1 MSLNGWM
8 GKVLRVNLSKKEI
21 LTEPLTEEL
30 RYNFIGGRGIN
41 SKILY
46 DETGPNTDPLGPENR
61 LIIGAGPLTGTP
73 VPTSGRYT
81 VTAKSPLTGILGDGN
96 AGGTFGAELKYAG
109 YDHLIIRGRSEKPVY
124 LLIDDDNVKL
134 KDARHLWGKNTFETE
149 IILKEELGNTEIHV
163 LSIGQA
169 GENMVKIAG
178 VISDEEHAAARCGMG
193 AVMGSKNLKA
203 IAVRGSKTINIAD
216 PGRLF
221 ELIDGMYE
229 DYKKCSAYD
238 WYTKYGGTVAI
249 IDMCRAGS
257 APIKNYLKSGGTDLD
272 KRLPISHEKIFEKH
286 KLKDVACYGC
296 PLACDKWTYID
307 GLGRCKHPDGGSFHS
322 AIWEIYDYPFIVE
335 FNRLCDRYGLD
346 LYSVQMVTAAAMEWY
361 EKGVITKKDTDGLE
375 IRFGDK
381 EVVRSL
387 VHKIAGREG
396 IGKILAEGSI
406 AAGRIVGADPDST
419 ATGGYGKGMDH
430 GPIDCSAIAGL
441 TLSLSVSTRGAGHLR
456 AVAPMAWG
464 VSDSLPP
471 KWKKV
476 YKEAGAGD
484 LVNKQW
490 VCHPVKAEIATYF
503 EHICT
508 STDLLEICKNTTE
521 FFFFYGYEGREK
533 KDDLEWH
540 ADFLKA
546 VTGFDADRG
555 GLEKITRR
563 VLNIEKVYNVREGKR
578 MEHDMPSS
586 RFLQKRKGGPLNGK
600 ALDPK
605 ELEKLFKHY
614 YKIHGWDPE
623 TSIPKRS
630 TLEELGLKYA
640 ADELEEE
647 YGIQL

>member
-1 MSLNGWM
+1 MMRSVLVSSDIIMSLNGWM

-134 KDARHLWGKNTFETE
+134 KDTRHLWGKNTFETE
-149 IILKEELGNTEIHV
+149 IILKEELGNTEIRV

-193 AVMGSKNLKA
+193 AVMGLKNLKA

-221 ELIDGMYE
+221 ELVDGMYE

-272 KRLPISHEKIFEKH
+272 KRLPISHEKIFEKY

-361 EKGVITKKDTDGLE
+361 EKGVITKKDTDGME

-381 EVVRSL
+381 EVLRSL
-387 VHKIAGREG
+387 VHKIAVREG
-396 IGKILAEGSI
+396 FGNILAEGSI
-406 AAGRIVGADPDST
+406 AAGRIVGADPESS

-471 KWKKV
+471 KWQKV

-508 STDLLEICKNTTE
+508 STDILEICKNTTE
-521 FFFFYGYEGREK
+521 FFFSMVMRAGRRRTIWNGTRTSSK
-533 KDDLEWH
+533 PLQ
-540 ADFLKA
+540 
-546 VTGFDADRG
+546 
-555 GLEKITRR
+555 GLMQTAS
-563 VLNIEKVYNVREGKR
+563 V
-578 MEHDMPSS
+578 
-586 RFLQKRKGGPLNGK
+586 
-600 ALDPK
+600 
-605 ELEKLFKHY
+605 
-614 YKIHGWDPE
+614 
-623 TSIPKRS
+623 
-630 TLEELGLKYA
+630 
-640 ADELEEE
+640 
-647 YGIQL
+647 

>member
-1 MSLNGWM
+1 M
-8 GKVLRVNLSKKEI
+8 
-21 LTEPLTEEL
+21 
-30 RYNFIGGRGIN
+30 
-41 SKILY
+41 
-46 DETGPNTDPLGPENR
+46 
-61 LIIGAGPLTGTP
+61 
-73 VPTSGRYT
+73 
-81 VTAKSPLTGILGDGN
+81 
-96 AGGTFGAELKYAG
+96 
-109 YDHLIIRGRSEKPVY
+109 
-124 LLIDDDNVKL
+124 KL

-149 IILKEELGNTEIHV
+149 IILKEELGNTEIRV

-221 ELIDGMYE
+221 ELVDGMYE

-257 APIKNYLKSGGTDLD
+257 APIKNYLKSGGTDLN
-272 KRLPISHEKIFEKH
+272 RRIPISHEKIFEKY

-361 EKGVITKKDTDGLE
+361 EKGVITKKDTDG
-375 IRFGDK
+375 
-381 EVVRSL
+381 
-387 VHKIAGREG
+387 
-396 IGKILAEGSI
+396 
-406 AAGRIVGADPDST
+406 
-419 ATGGYGKGMDH
+419 MDH

-471 KWKKV
+471 KWQKV

-508 STDLLEICKNTTE
+508 STDILEICKNTTE

-540 ADFLKA
+540 AYFLKA
-546 VTGFDADRG
+546 VTGFDADRV

>member
-1 MSLNGWM
+1 M

-149 IILKEELGNTEIHV
+149 IILKEELGNTEIRV

-257 APIKNYLKSGGTDLD
+257 APIKNYLKSGGTDLN
-272 KRLPISHEKIFEKH
+272 RRIPISHEKIFEKY
-286 KLKDVACYGC
+286 KLKDVACHGC

-396 IGKILAEGSI
+396 FGKILAEGSI

-430 GPIDCSAIAGL
+430 GPIDCSAIA
-441 TLSLSVSTRGAGHLR
+441 
-456 AVAPMAWG
+456 
-464 VSDSLPP
+464 
-471 KWKKV
+471 
-476 YKEAGAGD
+476 
-484 LVNKQW
+484 
-490 VCHPVKAEIATYF
+490 
-503 EHICT
+503 
-508 STDLLEICKNTTE
+508 
-521 FFFFYGYEGREK
+521 
-533 KDDLEWH
+533 
-540 ADFLKA
+540 
-546 VTGFDADRG
+546 
-555 GLEKITRR
+555 
-563 VLNIEKVYNVREGKR
+563 
-578 MEHDMPSS
+578 
-586 RFLQKRKGGPLNGK
+586 
-600 ALDPK
+600 
-605 ELEKLFKHY
+605 
-614 YKIHGWDPE
+614 
-623 TSIPKRS
+623 
-630 TLEELGLKYA
+630 
-640 ADELEEE
+640 
-647 YGIQL
+647 